1 LVDAARRAG
10 LGRFVFTSI
19 LTCDKAP
26 GEPHFWCKK
35 LIEDHL
41 EPSGVPFMSLRPGAF
56 VGAQDFWAR
65 IGVPVLRVHRPGP
78 MGRSSL
84 SPAQGDVVTA
94 LRDAEPEHKLDVYR
108 NLGLRLTYDAD
119 TRTVIPKP

>member
-10 LGRFVFTSI
+10 LDRFVFTSI

-26 GEPHFWCKK
+26 GAPHLWQKK

-41 EPSGVPFMSLRPGAF
+41 EASGVPFVSVRPGAF

-65 IGVPVLRVHRPGP
+65 IADASSSDHRRVATGNPFYVDPGQLLLELREQ
-78 MGRSSL
+78 RS
-84 SPAQGDVVTA
+84 
-94 LRDAEPEHKLDVYR
+94 
-108 NLGLRLTYDAD
+108 
-119 TRTVIPKP
+119 RTGAGTTH